1 MATEPDS
8 ERSFGRCR
16 CCLSLGFHKD
26 IEPHR
31 KTFHKTYN
39 LLFATNTELTNMI
52 CTLCIGQLNDA
63 MNFKTMVL
71 NSEKEQL
78 RCLNNN
84 SDSEFVNVVQSN
96 DGTLEK
102 ENLNAV
108 IKQED
113 GEIDQVLNDNNISQ
127 KESNS
132 DNVKDQEMDMIQN
145 NITQKHI
152 DNDEGSDDGNTE
164 DNPASDTN
172 NDDIGN
178 HVQKA
183 GGINNIVTCQ
193 IAVDNQ
199 IVTHE
204 IVIDKSVQREKIY
217 VIERNVTDIEE
228 DGNINEIKDETVTQ
242 KDTDDND
249 SDATNV
255 EDSPDSDNDDIDDQ
269 MTTQAARVH
278 DQVIE
283 QSTIIITQKRDENST
298 ALNVDPLK
306 EKDHQC
312 TQCNCNGVNSDIP
325 GQCK

>member
-1 MATEPDS
+1 
-8 ERSFGRCR
+8 
-16 CCLSLGFHKD
+16 
-26 IEPHR
+26 
-31 KTFHKTYN
+31 
-39 LLFATNTELTNMI
+39 MI

-84 SDSEFVNVVQSN
+84 SDSEFVNVSQSN

-164 DNPASDTN
+164 DNPASDTI

-178 HVQKA
+178 HVQKD
-183 GGINNIVTCQ
+183 GGINNILTCQ

-204 IVIDKSVQREKIY
+204 IVIDKSVQHEKIY

-228 DGNINEIKDETVTQ
+228 DGDINEIKDETVTQ
-242 KDTDDND
+242 IDTDDND

-255 EDSPDSDNDDIDDQ
+255 EDSPDSDDDDIDDQ
-269 MTTQAARVH
+269 MNTQAAPVH

-283 QSTIIITQKRDENST
+283 QSTIIITQKRDQNS
-298 ALNVDPLK
+298 K
-306 EKDHQC
+306 
-312 TQCNCNGVNSDIP
+312 
-325 GQCK
+325 